1 MQPDEYGHARR
12 EATTGENRGAG
23 LQGRVVFKDGR
34 WRAGVARAWAWA
46 RMARDWRRDDQTGD
60 DAWLRRGT
68 RRDETKQSLKSELPS
83 ALV

>member
-34 WRAGVARAWAWA
+34 RRAGVARVL
-46 RMARDWRRDDQTGD
+46 RETGDATTRLASCD

-68 RRDETKQSLKSELPS
+68 RRDETQQSLKSELPS